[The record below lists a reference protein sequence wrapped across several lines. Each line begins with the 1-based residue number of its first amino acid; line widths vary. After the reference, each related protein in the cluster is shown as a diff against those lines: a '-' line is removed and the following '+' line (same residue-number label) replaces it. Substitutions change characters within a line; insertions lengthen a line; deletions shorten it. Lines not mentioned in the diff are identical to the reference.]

1 MDIFTE
7 WHNAYYLFAGHNCDI
22 YDLTLKL
29 FISKNDWENNK
40 MFESDL
46 PQENLLGCED
56 YDNETVCCKYFL
68 TPYDAK
74 VGIAFKHPAD
84 ANWTFDT
91 EWSDCVDN
99 MPV

>member
-40 MFESDL
+40 MF
-46 PQENLLGCED
+46 
-56 YDNETVCCKYFL
+56 
-68 TPYDAK
+68 
-74 VGIAFKHPAD
+74 
-84 ANWTFDT
+84 
-91 EWSDCVDN
+91 
-99 MPV
+99 